1 MQAILWHGRLARG
14 IAESRAGCPCHSKAS
29 PASRLLPVGDARLGI
44 FVGLILSTVLVGA
57 AEPASTR
64 VGPPQGKLLVI
75 GGGAM
80 GTLWDVFLELAGG
93 KDAPIVVI
101 PTANE
106 KIADVDPAVN
116 ALKSR
121 GATRVTQLHTRDPKV
136 ADTEEFV
143 APLRT
148 AGGVWITG
156 GRQWRLADS
165 YLGTRTQKEL
175 AALLARGGA
184 IGGSSAGATIQG
196 SYLVR
201 GAPSGNT
208 IMMSPGHEEG
218 FAFLRA
224 TAIDQHVNTRGRADD
239 IRVVLKAH
247 PTLLGIGLDEATA
260 LIVSGDRCEIA
271 GTGVAR
277 FFATPDGPATELKA
291 GARYD
296 LAARRVVP

>member
-1 MQAILWHGRLARG
+1 MVATRLRFFLA
-14 IAESRAGCPCHSKAS
+14 
-29 PASRLLPVGDARLGI
+29 
-44 FVGLILSTVLVGA
+44 LVCSSALACA
-57 AEPASTR
+57 ADEAKVAATK
-64 VGPPQGKLLVI
+64 VGPPQGKLLVV

-80 GTLWDVFLELAGG
+80 GSLWEKFIELAGG
-93 KDAPIVVI
+93 KDAVFVVI

-106 KIADVDPAVN
+106 PVAAVDKTIDT
-116 ALKSR
+116 LKTH
-121 GATRVTQLHTRDPKV
+121 GVTRVTQLHTRDPKL

-143 APLRT
+143 APLRE
-148 AGGVWITG
+148 AKAVWITG

-175 AALLARGGA
+175 FALLARGGV

-218 FAFLRA
+218 FAFLSL
-224 TAIDQHVNTRGRADD
+224 TAIDQHVNTRGRTDD
-239 IRVVLKAH
+239 IRVVLRAH
-247 PTLLGIGLDEATA
+247 PELLGIGLDEGTA
-260 LIVSGDRCEIA
+260 MIVTGDRCEIA
-271 GTGVAR
+271 GAGIAR
-277 FFATPDGPATELKA
+277 FFATPEGAPVELKA

-296 LAARRVVP
+296 LAVRTVIPGN